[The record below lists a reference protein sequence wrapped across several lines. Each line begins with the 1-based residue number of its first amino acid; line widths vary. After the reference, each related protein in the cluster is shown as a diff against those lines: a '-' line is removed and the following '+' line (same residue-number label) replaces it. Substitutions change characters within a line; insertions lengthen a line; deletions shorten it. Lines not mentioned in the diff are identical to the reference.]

1 MIYTGCLMIK
11 IDFDLD
17 IKEVTRGL
25 DEFSRQC
32 VPSAMA
38 LALTRTGQQV
48 KEALVDEIRHS
59 FDRPT
64 PWTLNSLFM
73 KEAKKN
79 RLQSRVWVKDDAY
92 KGIAPVKYL
101 TPEIFGGK
109 RSVKRFERALAN
121 KGLAEK
127 GAKFVP
133 GSGAKLDQYGNIG
146 RGQIVQALAAV
157 GAFGEEGY
165 KANMTDKG
173 RARLAKG
180 NAKKGVR
187 GVTYFAGAPGGG
199 KLPFGIWQRTSFG
212 KLGSAIRPIMLK
224 IDEPNYHEEFDFFGV
239 SRRVV
244 NARLADEFAQALR
257 DKQAWAG

>member
-1 MIYTGCLMIK
+1 MICTGCLMIK
-11 IDFDLD
+11 IDFD
-17 IKEVTRGL
+17 ISAATRGL
-25 DEFSRQC
+25 DEIARRQ
-32 VPSAMA
+32 VPFAAA
-38 LALTRTGQQV
+38 LAMTRTGQRV
-48 KEALVDEIRHS
+48 KAALVDEMKSS

-73 KEAKKN
+73 QKATKS
-79 RLQSRVWVKDDAY
+79 RLETRVWVKDFAY
-92 KGIAPVKYL
+92 KGIAPDKYL

-109 RSVKRFERALAN
+109 RSNKRFERALAN
-121 KGLAEK
+121 KGFAEK

-133 GSGAKLDQYGNIG
+133 GSGAKLDQFGNID
-146 RGQIVQALAAV
+146 RGQVVQVLAAL
-157 GAFGEEGY
+157 GAFGEQGY

-212 KLGSAIRPIMLK
+212 SLGSAIRPVMLK
-224 IDEPNYHEEFDFFGV
+224 VDEPNYREEFDFFGV

-244 NARLADEFAQALR
+244 NAKLADEFAQAMR
-257 DKQAWAG
+257 EAIQTAR